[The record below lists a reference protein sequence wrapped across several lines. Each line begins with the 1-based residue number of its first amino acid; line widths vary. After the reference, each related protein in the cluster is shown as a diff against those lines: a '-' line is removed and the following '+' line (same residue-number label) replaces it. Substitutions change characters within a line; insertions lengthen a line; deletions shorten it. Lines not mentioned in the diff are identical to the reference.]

1 MSFTGVASPRSVAFV
16 LPCVVVL
23 AQAVFMRA
31 GHREPY
37 PALMMPAFAG
47 TRAGLDGSIAIEAVE
62 VSARFDDGRSV
73 QIPLETL
80 LAPMPR
86 LDGHACGRTRRSP
99 TSSTRRIGCVGWLRA
114 RVAILHPGVQPVGL
128 EVRWYRD
135 TYRIDDGR
143 LVRVA
148 RVLTRSSRADFRP

>member
-1 MSFTGVASPRSVAFV
+1 MSFNGVVSPRSVAFV

-47 TRAGLDGSIAIEAVE
+47 TRAGVDGSIEIEAVE

-73 QIPLETL
+73 QIPLEKF

-86 LDGHACGRTRRSP
+86 FTAMPAADAALTYLEHASDRLR
-99 TSSTRRIGCVGWLRA
+99 GWLRD
-114 RVAILHPGVQPVGL
+114 RVAIFHPGVQPVGL

-135 TYRIDDGR
+135 AYRIEHGR
-143 LVRVA
+143 LARVA
-148 RVLTRSSRADFRP
+148 RVPTRSSRADFRP